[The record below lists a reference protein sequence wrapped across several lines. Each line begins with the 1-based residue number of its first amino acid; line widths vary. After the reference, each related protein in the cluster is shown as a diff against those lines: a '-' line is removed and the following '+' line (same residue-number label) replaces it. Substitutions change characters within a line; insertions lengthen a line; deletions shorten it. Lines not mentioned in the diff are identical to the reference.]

1 MSEEEVKIQNAS
13 KSAIGTINEFDGDQ
27 LLDDVN
33 VEQDSLKQKIILS
46 FEALDLP
53 NLDKGSKSD
62 PILLLFE
69 VNNQG

>member
-1 MSEEEVKIQNAS
+1 MSSEEVKIQNAS
-13 KSAIGTINEFDGDQ
+13 KSAVGTINEFDGDQ
-27 LLDDVN
+27 LLDVN
-33 VEQDSLKQKIILS
+33 VAQDSLKQKIILS